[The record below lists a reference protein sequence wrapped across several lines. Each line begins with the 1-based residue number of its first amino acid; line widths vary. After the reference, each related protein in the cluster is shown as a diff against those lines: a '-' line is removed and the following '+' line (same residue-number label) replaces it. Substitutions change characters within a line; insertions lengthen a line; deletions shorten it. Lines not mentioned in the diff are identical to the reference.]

1 MPDDQPGP
9 PTGSTPED
17 RPTEPLS
24 TPPPPGQGGSRD
36 PDPTVPGPP
45 GPAAPRDPG
54 PTTPVPPGPPA
65 WGGPAPTSPV
75 PEPPTAPGSSPAG
88 PTWPQT
94 PPPPDPAAQPG
105 YGQPG
110 SDPQGYGQAGYGQP
124 GYGQPG
130 YGQPGYGPAPGY
142 GYPAGPQTEG
152 AATAALVIA
161 IVGFFICAPVGA
173 VVALVLANSAEK
185 RIRESNGRLTGLDQ
199 ARAARIIAIIE
210 LVLTAVLIL
219 IFVIAVAFSLGP
231 N

>member
-24 TPPPPGQGGSRD
+24 TPP
-36 PDPTVPGPP
+36 T
-45 GPAAPRDPG
+45 A
-54 PTTPVPPGPPA
+54 
-65 WGGPAPTSPV
+65 PV
-75 PEPPTAPGSSPAG
+75 PEPPAPRGPDPTTPGFPPPPGAPASGGPPPTTPLPEPPAPPGSSPAG

-105 YGQPG
+105 YGPAYPGQP
-110 SDPQGYGQAGYGQP
+110 GYGQPGAEQQGYGQP

-142 GYPAGPQTEG
+142 GYGYPAGPQTEG
-152 AATAALVIA
+152 SATAALVIA
-161 IVGFFICAPVGA
+161 IVGFFICPPVGA

-199 ARAARIIAIIE
+199 AKAARIIAIIE

-219 IFVIAVAFSLGP
+219 AGIIAIVASVGT
-231 N
+231 NY

>member
-24 TPPPPGQGGSRD
+24 TPP
-36 PDPTVPGPP
+36 T
-45 GPAAPRDPG
+45 A
-54 PTTPVPPGPPA
+54 
-65 WGGPAPTSPV
+65 PV
-75 PEPPTAPGSSPAG
+75 PEPPAPRGPDPTTPGFPPPPGAPASGGPPPTTPLPEPPAPPGSSPAG

-105 YGQPG
+105 YGPAYPGQP
-110 SDPQGYGQAGYGQP
+110 GYGQPGAEQQGHGQP

-142 GYPAGPQTEG
+142 GYGYPAGPQTEG
-152 AATAALVIA
+152 SATAALVIA
-161 IVGFFICAPVGA
+161 IVGFFICPPVGA

-199 ARAARIIAIIE
+199 AKAARIIAIIE

-219 IFVIAVAFSLGP
+219 AGIIAIVASVGT
-231 N
+231 NY